1 MHKGDSNRTAKQ
13 WNTYLVCR
21 LHYMDDTYMQT
32 NTNIVGTT
40 ACPKPAAGNHC
51 LEFQYQAWDTLFVHT
66 MTSQGVGIWPFG
78 KFEKYN
84 I

>member
-13 WNTYLVCR
+13 WNTYLVCC

-51 LEFQYQAWDTLFVHT
+51 LEFQY
-66 MTSQGVGIWPFG
+66 
-78 KFEKYN
+78 
-84 I
+84 